1 MPALLKKHVWAVGTK
16 PSLWSAG
23 SRLNPERIRHF
34 HSQSWSFISIVKR
47 PTTRSAYDRAHIN
60 PKEHGKSSAYDH
72 ALDLEAHLALKRGT
86 VLISQADKKILRKF
100 GERIRQVRVK
110 KKLTVYEVTGDD
122 MPIRSRQ
129 HWQKIEIGQKNVNL
143 TTAFK
148 IAKSLEVGI
157 EELLKDI
164 G

>member
-1 MPALLKKHVWAVGTK
+1 M
-16 PSLWSAG
+16 
-23 SRLNPERIRHF
+23 
-34 HSQSWSFISIVKR
+34 
-47 PTTRSAYDRAHIN
+47 
-60 PKEHGKSSAYDH
+60 
-72 ALDLEAHLALKRGT
+72 ALKRGT